1 MSDTYDVKQDL
12 LAAFRSL
19 MTPLIRILVRSG
31 ITFQEFGGVL
41 KDVYVSVC
49 AREMTL
55 PGRKMTLSRVAI
67 ATGLTR
73 REVAK
78 IVRNEGKTQWNV
90 WSNAGLAASVLEAWH
105 SDPKYLAPYG
115 YPRDLKIDGTD
126 VVPTFEDLVRGY
138 STDVPHDVLV
148 GELVRVGA
156 ARVLDG
162 GQYLRVEKRTY
173 IPTDM
178 TAEMIQI
185 FSQAVRRY
193 IETVDYNLGKGKGL
207 EKRFDRMVYPDGGL
221 RLVDI
226 EIFQQE
232 IREYLETVIQEIDQK
247 SGTYPRPDQRRGEK
261 SVQVGVGIYFYQEPT
276 EDKGP
281 LSDEFADLHE
291 FSDDDLLDD

>member
-1 MSDTYDVKQDL
+1 MSDTYDVKEDL

-19 MTPLIRILVRSG
+19 MTPLVRILLRSG

-41 KDVYVSVC
+41 KDVYVTVC
-49 AREMTL
+49 AKEMAL
-55 PGRKMTLSRVAI
+55 PGRKLTLSRVAI
-67 ATGLTR
+67 ATGLPR

-78 IVRNEGKTQWNV
+78 IVRNEGKTQWGV
-90 WSNAGLAASVLEAWH
+90 GSNAGLAASVLEAWH
-105 SDPKYLAPYG
+105 TDSKYLAPYG

-126 VVPTFEDLVRGY
+126 IVPTFEDLVRRF
-138 STDVPHDVLV
+138 SDEVPHEILV

-156 ARVLDG
+156 ARLLEG
-162 GQYLRVEKRTY
+162 GKYLRVQKRTY

-193 IETVDYNLGKGKGL
+193 IETVDYNLGREKGQ
-207 EKRFDRMVYPDGGL
+207 EKRFDRLVYPDEGL
-221 RLVDI
+221 RVVDV

-247 SGTYPRPDQRRGEK
+247 SSTYPRPERKKGERG
-261 SVQVGVGIYFYQEPT
+261 VQVGVGLYFYHEAI
-276 EDKGP
+276 ENREP
-281 LSDEFADLHE
+281 LSEAFKDLQEFAN
-291 FSDDDLLDD
+291 DDFED

>member
-1 MSDTYDVKQDL
+1 MSDTYDVKRDL

-19 MTPLIRILVRSG
+19 MTPLIRILLRSG

-41 KDVYVSVC
+41 KDVYVNVC

-55 PGRKMTLSRVAI
+55 PDRKMTLSRVAI

-78 IVRNEGKTQWNV
+78 IVRNEGKTQWDV
-90 WSNAGLAASVLEAWH
+90 GSNAGLAASVLEAWH
-105 SDPKYLAPYG
+105 TDPQYLAPYG

-126 VVPTFEDLVRGY
+126 AIPTFEDLVRRF
-138 STDVPHDVLV
+138 STDVPHEILI

-156 ARVLDG
+156 ARVLEG
-162 GQYLRVEKRTY
+162 GQYLRVHKRTY

-207 EKRFDRMVYPDGGL
+207 EKRFDRMVYPDEGL
-221 RLVDI
+221 RLVDV
-226 EIFQQE
+226 EIYQQE
-232 IREYLETVIQEIDQK
+232 IREYLESVIEEIDQK
-247 SGTYPRPDQRRGEK
+247 SATYPRPARKRGEQA
-261 SVQVGVGIYFYQEPT
+261 VQVGVGIYFYQET
-276 EDKGP
+276 SEDKSP
-281 LSDEFADLHE
+281 LTETFGDLQEFAD
-291 FSDDDLLDD
+291 DDLDD

>member
-1 MSDTYDVKQDL
+1 
-12 LAAFRSL
+12 
-19 MTPLIRILVRSG
+19 MTPLIRILLRSG

-49 AREMTL
+49 AREMAL
-55 PGRKMTLSRVAI
+55 PGRRMTLSRVAI

-78 IVRNEGKTQWNV
+78 IVRNEGKTQWGV

-105 SDPKYLAPYG
+105 TDPAFLAPYG

-126 VVPTFEDLVRGY
+126 EVPTFEDLVRRF
-138 STDVPHDVLV
+138 SSDVPHEILV

-156 ARVLDG
+156 ATLLEG
-162 GQYLRVEKRTY
+162 SQYLRVQKRTY

-178 TAEMIQI
+178 TAEMVQI

-193 IETVDYNLGKGKGL
+193 IETVDYNLGRAKGD
-207 EKRFDRMVYPDGGL
+207 EKRFDRMVYPDDGL
-221 RLVDI
+221 RLVDL

-247 SGTYPRPDQRRGEK
+247 SATYPRPARARGEAA
-261 SVQVGVGIYFYQEPT
+261 VQVGVGIYFYY
-276 EDKGP
+276 DKPDDKTP
-281 LSDEFADLHE
+281 LIESFGDIHEIPDEE
-291 FSDDDLLDD
+291 IDD

>member
-1 MSDTYDVKQDL
+1 
-12 LAAFRSL
+12 
-19 MTPLIRILVRSG
+19 MTPLIRILLRSG

-41 KDVYVSVC
+41 KDVYVNVC

-55 PGRKMTLSRVAI
+55 PGRRMTLSRVAI

-78 IVRNEGKTQWNV
+78 IVRSEGKTQWGV

-105 SDPKYLAPYG
+105 SDPQFLAPYG
-115 YPRDLKIDGTD
+115 YPRDVKIDGTD
-126 VVPTFEDLVRGY
+126 VVPTFEDLVRRF
-138 STDVPHDVLV
+138 SSDVPHEVLI

-156 ARVLDG
+156 ARILEG
-162 GQYLRVEKRTY
+162 GMYLRVLKRTY
-173 IPTDM
+173 IPTDL

-193 IETVDYNLGKGKGL
+193 IETVDYNLGRGKGL
-207 EKRFDRMVYPDGGL
+207 EKRFDRMVYPDDGL
-221 RLVDI
+221 RLVDV

-247 SGTYPRPDQRRGEK
+247 SATYPRPERKKGEK
-261 SVQVGVGIYFYQEPT
+261 SVQVGVGIYFYQEAN
-276 EDKGP
+276 EDRAP
-281 LSDEFADLHE
+281 LVETFGDLQEFADDE
-291 FSDDDLLDD
+291 LDD

>member
-1 MSDTYDVKQDL
+1 MSDTYDVKRDL

-31 ITFQEFGGVL
+31 ITYQEFGGVL
-41 KDVYVSVC
+41 KDVYVNVC

-78 IVRNEGKTQWNV
+78 IIRSEGKTQWGV

-105 SDPKYLAPYG
+105 TDSQFLAPYG

-126 VVPTFEDLVRGY
+126 TVPTFEDLVRRF
-138 STDVPHDVLV
+138 SDDVSHEVLI
-148 GELVRVGA
+148 GELIRVGA
-156 ARVLDG
+156 ARVLEG
-162 GQYLRVEKRTY
+162 GQYLRVLKRTY

-193 IETVDYNLGKGKGL
+193 IETVDYNLGRGKNQ
-207 EKRFDRMVYPDGGL
+207 EKRFDRMVYPDDGL
-221 RLVDI
+221 RLVDV

-247 SGTYPRPDQRRGEK
+247 SATYPRPSRRKGEK
-261 SVQVGVGIYFYQEPT
+261 SVQVGVGIYFYQEAQ
-276 EDKGP
+276 EDKTP
-281 LSDEFADLHE
+281 LAGNFGDLQEFAD
-291 FSDDDLLDD
+291 DDLDD

>member
-1 MSDTYDVKQDL
+1 MSDTYDVKRDL

-19 MTPLIRILVRSG
+19 MTPLVRILLRSG
-31 ITFQEFGGVL
+31 ITFQQFGGVL

-67 ATGLTR
+67 ATGLPR

-78 IVRNEGKTQWNV
+78 IIRNEGKTQWGV

-105 SDPKYLAPYG
+105 TDAQYLAPYG

-126 VVPTFEDLVRGY
+126 VVPTFEDLVRRFN
-138 STDVPHDVLV
+138 SDVSHEVLI

-156 ARVLDG
+156 ARVLEG
-162 GQYLRVEKRTY
+162 GQYLRVMKRTY

-193 IETVDYNLGKGKGL
+193 IETVDYNLGRGKGQ
-207 EKRFDRMVYPDGGL
+207 EKRFDRMVYPDEGL
-221 RLVDI
+221 RVVDV

-247 SGTYPRPDQRRGEK
+247 SATYPRPASRKGEQ
-261 SVQVGVGIYFYQEPT
+261 SVQVGVGIYFYQEAT
-276 EDKGP
+276 ENRAP
-281 LSDEFADLHE
+281 LTESFGDLQEFAD
-291 FSDDDLLDD
+291 DDLDD

>member
-1 MSDTYDVKQDL
+1 M
-12 LAAFRSL
+12 
-19 MTPLIRILVRSG
+19 
-31 ITFQEFGGVL
+31 L
-41 KDVYVSVC
+41 KDVYVTVC

-55 PGRKMTLSRVAI
+55 PGRRMTLSRVAI

-78 IVRNEGKTQWNV
+78 IARNEGKTQWGV

-105 SDPKYLAPYG
+105 TDAKFLAPYG

-126 VVPTFEDLVRGY
+126 EVPTFEDLARRF
-138 STDVPHDVLV
+138 STDVPHEILV
-148 GELVRVGA
+148 GELIRVGA
-156 ARVLDG
+156 ARVLEG
-162 GQYLRVEKRTY
+162 GQYLRVLKRTY

-193 IETVDYNLGKGKGL
+193 IETVDYNLGRGKGL
-207 EKRFDRMVYPDGGL
+207 EKRFDRMVYPDEGL
-221 RLVDI
+221 RLVDV

-247 SGTYPRPDQRRGEK
+247 SATYPRPVRKRGEQ
-261 SVQVGVGIYFYQEPT
+261 SVQVGVGIYFYQETT
-276 EDKGP
+276 EDKSP
-281 LSDEFADLHE
+281 LVDSFGDLQEFE
-291 FSDDDLLDD
+291 DDDLDD

>member
-1 MSDTYDVKQDL
+1 MSDTYDVKRDL

-19 MTPLIRILVRSG
+19 MTPLIRILLRSG

-41 KDVYVSVC
+41 KDVYVNVC

-55 PGRKMTLSRVAI
+55 PGRRMTLSRVAI

-78 IVRNEGKTQWNV
+78 IVRNEGKTQWGV

-105 SDPKYLAPYG
+105 TDPQYLAPYG

-126 VVPTFEDLVRGY
+126 VVPTFEDLVRRF
-138 STDVPHDVLV
+138 STDVPHEILI

-156 ARVLDG
+156 ARILEG
-162 GQYLRVEKRTY
+162 GMYLRVQKRTY

-193 IETVDYNLGKGKGL
+193 IETVDYNLGRGKGQ
-207 EKRFDRMVYPDGGL
+207 EKRFDRMVYPDDGL
-221 RLVDI
+221 RLVDV
-226 EIFQQE
+226 EIYQTE

-247 SGTYPRPDQRRGEK
+247 SATYPRPERKKGEK
-261 SVQVGVGIYFYQEPT
+261 SIQVGVGIYFYQESNEDRAPLT
-276 EDKGP
+276 ETFGD
-281 LSDEFADLHE
+281 LQEFADDE
-291 FSDDDLLDD
+291 LDD

>member
-1 MSDTYDVKQDL
+1 MSDTYDVKRDL

-31 ITFQEFGGVL
+31 ITYQEFGGVL
-41 KDVYVSVC
+41 KDVYVNVC

-78 IVRNEGKTQWNV
+78 IIRNEGRTQWGV
-90 WSNAGLAASVLEAWH
+90 GSNAGLAASVLEAWH
-105 SDPKYLAPYG
+105 TDAQFVAPYG

-126 VVPTFEDLVRGY
+126 VVPTFEDLVRRF
-138 STDVPHDVLV
+138 SADVAHEVLI
-148 GELVRVGA
+148 GELIRVGA
-156 ARVLDG
+156 ARVLEG
-162 GQYLRVEKRTY
+162 GQYLRVLKRTY

-193 IETVDYNLGKGKGL
+193 IETVDYNLGRGKNQ
-207 EKRFDRMVYPDGGL
+207 EKRFDRMVYPDDGL
-221 RLVDI
+221 RVVDV
-226 EIFQQE
+226 EIFQPE

-247 SGTYPRPDQRRGEK
+247 SATYPRPSRRKGEK
-261 SVQVGVGIYFYQEPT
+261 AVQVGVGIYFYQEAN
-276 EDKGP
+276 EDRTPMAENFGD
-281 LSDEFADLHE
+281 LQEFAD
-291 FSDDDLLDD
+291 DDLDD

>member
-1 MSDTYDVKQDL
+1 
-12 LAAFRSL
+12 
-19 MTPLIRILVRSG
+19 MTPLIRILLRSG
-31 ITFQEFGGVL
+31 ITFQEFAGVL
-41 KDVYVSVC
+41 KDVYVTVC
-49 AREMTL
+49 AREMAV
-55 PGRKMTLSRVAI
+55 PGRRMTLSRVAI

-78 IVRNEGKTQWNV
+78 IIRNEGKTQWGV

-105 SDPKYLAPYG
+105 TDAAFLAPYG

-126 VVPTFEDLVRGY
+126 EIPTFEDLVRRF
-138 STDVPHDVLV
+138 SPDVSHEVLV
-148 GELVRVGA
+148 GELIRVCA
-156 ARVLDG
+156 ARVLEG
-162 GQYLRVEKRTY
+162 GQYLRVKKRTY

-193 IETVDYNLGKGKGL
+193 IETVDFNLGKGKG
-207 EKRFDRMVYPDGGL
+207 EGKRFDRMVYPDEGL

-247 SGTYPRPDQRRGEK
+247 SATYPRPARNRGEK
-261 SVQVGVGIYFYQEPT
+261 SVQVGVGIYFYQEES
-276 EDKGP
+276 EDRSP
-281 LSDEFADLHE
+281 LIGSFADIKE
-291 FSDDDLLDD
+291 FEDDELDD

>member
-1 MSDTYDVKQDL
+1 MSDAYDVKRDL

-19 MTPLIRILVRSG
+19 MTPLVRILLRSG

-49 AREMTL
+49 AQEMKI
-55 PGRKMTLSRVAI
+55 PGRKLTLSRVAI
-67 ATGLTR
+67 ATGLPR
-73 REVAK
+73 GVVAK
-78 IVRNEGKTQWNV
+78 IVRNDGKTQWGV
-90 WSNAGLAASVLEAWH
+90 WSNAGLAASVLEAWYT
-105 SDPKYLAPYG
+105 DAQFLAPYG

-126 VVPTFEDLVRGY
+126 VVATFEDLVKRF
-138 STDVPHDVLV
+138 SSDVPHEVLI

-156 ARVLDG
+156 ARVLEG

-193 IETVDYNLGKGKGL
+193 IETVDYNLGREKGQ
-207 EKRFDRMVYPDGGL
+207 EKRFDRMVYPDEGL
-221 RLVDI
+221 RVVDI
-226 EIFQQE
+226 EIYQQE

-247 SGTYPRPDQRRGEK
+247 SASYPRPARKKGEQA
-261 SVQVGVGIYFYQEPT
+261 VQVGVGIYFYQET
-276 EDKGP
+276 NEAREAM
-281 LSDEFADLHE
+281 SDLFGDLHE
-291 FSDDDLLDD
+291 VANDEFDD

>member
-1 MSDTYDVKQDL
+1 MSDTYDVKRDL

-31 ITFQEFGGVL
+31 ITYQEFGGVL
-41 KDVYVSVC
+41 KDVYVNVC

-78 IVRNEGKTQWNV
+78 IIRNEGRTQWGV
-90 WSNAGLAASVLEAWH
+90 GSNAGLAASVLEAWH
-105 SDPKYLAPYG
+105 TDAQFVAPYG

-126 VVPTFEDLVRGY
+126 VVPTFEDLVRRF
-138 STDVPHDVLV
+138 SADVAHEVLI
-148 GELVRVGA
+148 GELIRVGA
-156 ARVLDG
+156 ARVLEG
-162 GQYLRVEKRTY
+162 GQYLRVLKRTY

-193 IETVDYNLGKGKGL
+193 IETVDYNLGRGKNQ
-207 EKRFDRMVYPDGGL
+207 EKRFDRMVYPDDGL
-221 RLVDI
+221 RVVDV

-247 SGTYPRPDQRRGEK
+247 SATYPRPSRRKGEK
-261 SVQVGVGIYFYQEPT
+261 AVQVGVGIYFYQEAT
-276 EDKGP
+276 EDRTPMAETFGD
-281 LSDEFADLHE
+281 LQEFAD
-291 FSDDDLLDD
+291 DDLDD

>member
-1 MSDTYDVKQDL
+1 MSATYDVKRDL

-31 ITFQEFGGVL
+31 ITFQEFAEVL
-41 KDVYVSVC
+41 KDVYVTVC

-55 PGRKMTLSRVAI
+55 PGRRMSISRVAI
-67 ATGLTR
+67 ATGLGR

-78 IVRNEGKTQWNV
+78 IVRNEGKTKWDV

-105 SDPKYLAPYG
+105 SDPAFLAPYG

-126 VVPTFEDLVRGY
+126 EVPTFEDLVRRF
-138 STDVPHDVLV
+138 STDVPHEILV

-156 ARVLDG
+156 AGLLEG
-162 GQYLRVEKRTY
+162 GHYLRVHKRTY

-178 TAEMIQI
+178 TAEMVQI

-193 IETVDYNLGKGKGL
+193 IETVDYNLGRGKG
-207 EKRFDRMVYPDGGL
+207 EAKRFDRMVYPDDGL
-221 RLVDI
+221 RLVDV

-247 SGTYPRPDQRRGEK
+247 SATYPRPARARGEQ
-261 SVQVGVGIYFYQEPT
+261 SVQVGVGIYFYE
-276 EDKGP
+276 EVSVDKTP
-281 LSDEFADLHE
+281 LIES
-291 FSDDDLLDD
+291 FSDIQEFEDDEIDD

>member
-1 MSDTYDVKQDL
+1 MSDTYDVKRDL

-19 MTPLIRILVRSG
+19 MTPLIRILLRSG

-41 KDVYVSVC
+41 KDVYVNVC

-78 IVRNEGKTQWNV
+78 IVRSEGKTQWGV

-105 SDPKYLAPYG
+105 SDPQFLAPYG

-126 VVPTFEDLVRGY
+126 VVPTFEDLVRRF
-138 STDVPHDVLV
+138 SSEVPHEVLI

-156 ARVLDG
+156 ARILEG
-162 GQYLRVEKRTY
+162 GMYLRVLKRTY

-193 IETVDYNLGKGKGL
+193 IETVDYNLGRRKGL
-207 EKRFDRMVYPDGGL
+207 EKRFDRMVYPDDGL
-221 RLVDI
+221 RVVDV

-247 SGTYPRPDQRRGEK
+247 SATYPRPERKKGEK
-261 SVQVGVGIYFYQEPT
+261 SVQVGVGIYFYQEAN
-276 EDKGP
+276 EDRAP
-281 LSDEFADLHE
+281 LVETFGDLQEFADDE
-291 FSDDDLLDD
+291 LDD

>member
-1 MSDTYDVKQDL
+1 
-12 LAAFRSL
+12 
-19 MTPLIRILVRSG
+19 MTPLIRILLRSG

-41 KDVYVSVC
+41 KDVYVNVC

-55 PGRKMTLSRVAI
+55 PGRRMTLSRVAI

-78 IVRNEGKTQWNV
+78 IVRSEGKTQWGV

-105 SDPKYLAPYG
+105 SDPQFLAPYG

-126 VVPTFEDLVRGY
+126 VVPTFEDLVRRF
-138 STDVPHDVLV
+138 SSEVPHEVLI

-156 ARVLDG
+156 ARILEG
-162 GQYLRVEKRTY
+162 GMYLRVLKRTY

-193 IETVDYNLGKGKGL
+193 IETVDYNLGRRKGL
-207 EKRFDRMVYPDGGL
+207 EKRFDRMVYPDDGL
-221 RLVDI
+221 RMVDV

-247 SGTYPRPDQRRGEK
+247 SATYPRPERKKGEK
-261 SVQVGVGIYFYQEPT
+261 SVQVGVGIYFYQEAN
-276 EDKGP
+276 EDRAP
-281 LSDEFADLHE
+281 LVETFGDLQEFAD
-291 FSDDDLLDD
+291 DDLDD

>member
-1 MSDTYDVKQDL
+1 MSATYDVKRDL

-19 MTPLIRILVRSG
+19 MTPLVRILLRSG
-31 ITFQEFGGVL
+31 ITFQDFTGVL

-55 PGRKMTLSRVAI
+55 PGRKMSVSRVAI

-78 IVRNEGKTQWNV
+78 IVRNEGKTKWGV

-105 SDPKYLAPYG
+105 SDPAYLAPYG
-115 YPRDLKIDGTD
+115 YPRDLKIDGNEA
-126 VVPTFEDLVRGY
+126 VPTFEDLVRRF
-138 STDVPHDVLV
+138 SSDVPHEILV

-156 ARVLDG
+156 ARLLEG
-162 GQYLRVEKRTY
+162 GHYLRVEKRTY

-193 IETVDYNLGKGKGL
+193 IETVDYNLGRGKGDV
-207 EKRFDRMVYPDGGL
+207 KRFDRMVYPDDGL
-221 RLVDI
+221 RLVDV
-226 EIFQQE
+226 EIYQQE

-247 SGTYPRPDQRRGEK
+247 SATYPRPERARGEQ
-261 SVQVGVGIYFYQEPT
+261 SIQVGVGIYFYEEVT
-276 EDKGP
+276 EDKTP
-281 LSDEFADLHE
+281 LIENFGDIQDFE
-291 FSDDDLLDD
+291 DDGIDD

>member
-1 MSDTYDVKQDL
+1 
-12 LAAFRSL
+12 
-19 MTPLIRILVRSG
+19 MTPLIRILLRSG

-41 KDVYVSVC
+41 KDVYVNVC

-55 PGRKMTLSRVAI
+55 PGRRMTLSRVAI

-78 IVRNEGKTQWNV
+78 IVRSEGKTQWGV

-105 SDPKYLAPYG
+105 SDPQFLAPYG

-126 VVPTFEDLVRGY
+126 VVPTFEDLVRRF
-138 STDVPHDVLV
+138 SSEVPHEVLI

-156 ARVLDG
+156 ARILEG
-162 GQYLRVEKRTY
+162 GMYLRVLKRTY

-193 IETVDYNLGKGKGL
+193 IETVDYNLGRRKGL
-207 EKRFDRMVYPDGGL
+207 EKRFDRMVYPDDGL
-221 RLVDI
+221 RIVDV

-247 SGTYPRPDQRRGEK
+247 SATYPRPERKKGEK
-261 SVQVGVGIYFYQEPT
+261 SVQVGVGIYFYQEAN
-276 EDKGP
+276 EDRAP
-281 LSDEFADLHE
+281 LVETFGDLQEFADDE
-291 FSDDDLLDD
+291 LDD